1 MATETIF
8 GRLGD
13 AVLLSTAAGG
23 TAITTTEQAIL
34 LADGMEYVELI
45 TRNYST
51 AVVVQIGFAP
61 WLTVLRTQD
70 ALATAPTDYS
80 AHAQGTAAGDVIL
93 DSQDTAA
100 NLDFLYVGSDRPF
113 KGVIIDV
120 DKVNGTA
127 SVLTVKYWTGSAW
140 TDISDTDGTASGGAS
155 LAQDGIVNWTV
166 PSDWAKDDLQDIGDV
181 ASSARL
187 AETTAPRYWTRWEFS
202 AAIDSEVE
210 LVSMVAQQEFTE
222 IELPTGA
229 IKEFRVQK
237 GPGKFGGLCV
247 ETDAGTANLI
257 VNAYN
262 FDARLELGA
271 V

>member
-1 MATETIF
+1 M
-8 GRLGD
+8 
-13 AVLLSTAAGG
+13 
-23 TAITTTEQAIL
+23 
-34 LADGMEYVELI
+34 
-45 TRNYST
+45 
-51 AVVVQIGFAP
+51 
-61 WLTVLRTQD
+61 
-70 ALATAPTDYS
+70 
-80 AHAQGTAAGDVIL
+80 
-93 DSQDTAA
+93 
-100 NLDFLYVGSDRPF
+100 
-113 KGVIIDV
+113 
-120 DKVNGTA
+120 
-127 SVLTVKYWTGSAW
+127 
-140 TDISDTDGTASGGAS
+140 
-155 LAQDGIVNWTV
+155 AQDGIVNWTV